1 MDQKLSQLIPANRIG
16 SDGFNWWVGQIE
28 GTASDEE
35 NNKGGYRY
43 KVAIVGDHPQDKNLL
58 PTKNLPWA
66 TVMMPVN
73 VPFMPGNTGGA
84 HPQLIPGC
92 WVIGFYL
99 DNDKQKPIIMGS
111 IGQVPGSTT
120 VINEEDPSND
130 NRFVTAL
137 KTDSNAINPTTD
149 GNPFCEKKDDGKVN
163 TSGGGLSDGST
174 DSNDDQRVD
183 LAEKKKAS
191 IKQEEWCQETG
202 KKCDDQDLKS
212 KMSGVIGQLLKDVQ
226 DSGGNIGTYYV
237 NKYTGGLTNGIGKA
251 RSTVNKAT
259 YIVREFLARIKGYI
273 ASMLQKAVD
282 ALVKAILRPSETG
295 NALTPVSYTHLRA
308 HET

>member
-1 MDQKLSQLIPANRIG
+1 MDQKLSQLIPANKIG

-84 HPQLIPGC
+84 HPQLISGC

-111 IGQVPGSTT
+111 IGTVPGSTT
-120 VINEEDPSND
+120 VINEEDPNNN
-130 NRFVTAL
+130 NRFITAI
-137 KTDSNAINPTTD
+137 KTDSNALIP
-149 GNPFCEKKDDGKVN
+149 
-163 TSGGGLSDGST
+163 
-174 DSNDDQRVD
+174 
-183 LAEKKKAS
+183 
-191 IKQEEWCQETG
+191 
-202 KKCDDQDLKS
+202 
-212 KMSGVIGQLLKDVQ
+212 
-226 DSGGNIGTYYV
+226 
-237 NKYTGGLTNGIGKA
+237 
-251 RSTVNKAT
+251 
-259 YIVREFLARIKGYI
+259 
-273 ASMLQKAVD
+273 
-282 ALVKAILRPSETG
+282 
-295 NALTPVSYTHLRA
+295 
-308 HET
+308 